1 MKGIVGSFFR
11 RNGFSIIAAAVAV
24 LLATLSF
31 IQSTNST
38 TYTELICPPGSTGPA
53 GSQGPSGQTG
63 EQGEQGEAGEPGRPG
78 QTGEQGEQGEQG
90 QTGEQGPVG
99 PCGPQG
105 ETGSTG
111 SVGPMGPQGPA
122 GSTGATGPAGEA
134 GPAGPKGDKGDTGS
148 VGPQGERGDIGP
160 AGPQGIA
167 GPQGPTGPAGP
178 QGELGPQGATGA
190 QGPTGA
196 TGSQGPQ
203 GPQGIPGGFGAYGSF
218 YDYGDLDLTS
228 QVATPILLRNPA
240 FSSGVTVPQ
249 DDGKRYEITF
259 ANAGKYNIAFSSQL
273 YNSNNQRRTV
283 TIWLS
288 KNGVAPTN
296 WQIESSTDLT
306 LGTSSDVERHVAAW
320 NFFVEAAAGDRFIL
334 MIVASGSGVKIDGG
348 TPVNSVPAGLP
359 SIPSTIV
366 TVNQV
371 G

>member
-1 MKGIVGSFFR
+1 VGSFFR

-24 LLATLSF
+24 LLATFSF

-63 EQGEQGEAGEPGRPG
+63 EQGEQGEP
-78 QTGEQGEQGEQG
+78 G

-105 ETGSTG
+105 ETGATG
-111 SVGPMGPQGPA
+111 PVGPMGPQGPA

-134 GPAGPKGDKGDTGS
+134 GPAGS
-148 VGPQGERGDIGP
+148 QGV
-160 AGPQGIA
+160 A
-167 GPQGPTGPAGP
+167 GPQGPIGPAGP

-196 TGSQGPQ
+196 TGPQ

-218 YDYGDLDLTS
+218 YDSADHQLTADT
-228 QVATPILLRNPA
+228 ATPIPLNA
-240 FSSGVTVPQ
+240 TAFASGVSIVDGYKVKFSS
-249 DDGKRYEITF
+249 
-259 ANAGKYNIAFSSQL
+259 AGKYNIAFSSQV
-273 YNSNNQRRTV
+273 SNRSNATRTV

-288 KNGVAPTN
+288 KGGTASGN
-296 WQIESSTDLT
+296 WLAETSTDLV
-306 LGTSSDVERHVAAW
+306 LGKDTANERSVAAW
-320 NFFVEAAAGDRFIL
+320 NFFVDAQADDFFVV
-334 MIVASGSGVKIDGG
+334 MIVADDTNVWLDGG
-348 TPVNSVPAGLP
+348 TPTNGVPAGIP
-359 SIPSTIV
+359 QIPSTIL

>member
-1 MKGIVGSFFR
+1 MGSFFR

-24 LLATLSF
+24 LLATFSF

-53 GSQGPSGQTG
+53 GSQDPSGQTG
-63 EQGEQGEAGEPGRPG
+63 EQGEQGEP
-78 QTGEQGEQGEQG
+78 G

-105 ETGSTG
+105 ETGATG

-122 GSTGATGPAGEA
+122 GSTGAAGPAGEA
-134 GPAGPKGDKGDTGS
+134 GPAGPKGDKGEKGDTGDTGS

-160 AGPQGIA
+160 AGPQGVA
-167 GPQGPTGPAGP
+167 GPQGPIGPAGP

-190 QGPTGA
+190 QGPAGDTG
-196 TGSQGPQ
+196 PR

-218 YDYGDLDLTS
+218 YDSADHQLTADT
-228 QVATPILLRNPA
+228 ATPIPLNTTA
-240 FSSGVTVPQ
+240 FASGVSIVDGYKVKFSS
-249 DDGKRYEITF
+249 
-259 ANAGKYNIAFSSQL
+259 AGKYNIAFSSQV
-273 YNSNNQRRTV
+273 SNRSNATRTV

-288 KNGVAPTN
+288 KGGTASGN
-296 WQIESSTDLT
+296 WLAETSTDLV
-306 LGTSSDVERHVAAW
+306 LGKDTANERSVAAW
-320 NFFVEAAAGDRFIL
+320 NFFVDAQADDFFVV
-334 MIVASGSGVKIDGG
+334 MIVADDTSVWLDGG
-348 TPVNSVPAGLP
+348 TPANGVPAGIP
-359 SIPSTIV
+359 QIPSTIL